1 MEPVEAARFGFL
13 LGIPAIAGA
22 GLLSAGRAASDGTGI
37 TAAIVVG
44 TVVAGLIGYLA
55 IALLIR
61 ALQRVGLGP
70 FGLYCV
76 TVGAVALAVL

>member
-1 MEPVEAARFGFL
+1 
-13 LGIPAIAGA
+13 
-22 GLLSAGRAASDGTGI
+22 
-37 TAAIVVG
+37 
-44 TVVAGLIGYLA
+44 VVAGLIGYLA